1 MKTKLIILMLLFS
14 NIALL
19 NAQTLGEFKPGKS
32 GPKTLEN
39 RKFDSKEVFIADFA
53 VHFQVYA
60 EESTTN

>member
-32 GPKTLEN
+32 GPKTLES